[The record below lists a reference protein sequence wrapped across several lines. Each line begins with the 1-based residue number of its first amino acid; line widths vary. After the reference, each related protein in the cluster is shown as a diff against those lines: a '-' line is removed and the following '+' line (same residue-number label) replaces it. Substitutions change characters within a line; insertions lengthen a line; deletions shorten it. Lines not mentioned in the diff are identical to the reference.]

1 MSAWESEY
9 IVTADFLPYRAWMI
23 TAESESEA
31 RLKLV
36 ELLGVPYE
44 ETSASLGGQPT
55 QK

>member
-1 MSAWESEY
+1 MSTWKSQY
-9 IVTADFLPYRAWMI
+9 VVTADFLPYRAWTI

-36 ELLGVPYE
+36 ELLGIPYD

>member
-1 MSAWESEY
+1 MSTWESEY
-9 IVTADFLPYRAWMI
+9 VVTVDFLPYIAWTI

-36 ELLGVPYE
+36 ELLGIPYE
-44 ETSASLGGQPT
+44 ETIASLGGQPT